1 MAIIVNESF
10 GSRSCSIPA
19 NGRVE
24 ATRKFMVY
32 DDAGTDLLAS
42 VALADPN
49 VPKYNDVHP
58 EFDDSRV
65 RSFSVSSVSDTESAK
80 EITVKYQQTAAATGG
95 GSYSAASTSSKSQWI
110 DIWRFRT
117 YNPGGVNFPTR
128 KDIGGTAVDVGGEPV
143 SYALYQQTLTLRS
156 PYNNAPDFATI
167 NAMVNRRNRGNWN
180 GWPPGMVLYM
190 GAEASV
196 TSGNYW
202 TVSHRFI
209 ADGFFHMRQVAAR
222 DASGQIIGTE
232 TTDGDDNK
240 VKQAKIVYW
249 VQSFPFTGNFDTLG
263 LSPGGPVATP
273 VGFNYA

>member
-80 EITVKYQQTAAATGG
+80 EITVKYQQTAPAIGG
-95 GSYSAASTSSKSQWI
+95 GSYTAASTSSKSQFI
-110 DIWRFRT
+110 DIWRINPE
-117 YNPGGVNFPTR
+117 NPGGINYPKR
-128 KDIGGTAVDVGGEPV
+128 SDIGGTKVDTGGEPV
-143 SYALYQQTLTLRS
+143 SYAVYQQSLTLRS
-156 PYNNAPDFATI
+156 PYNNPPDFTVI
-167 NAMVNRRNRGNWN
+167 NSMLNRRNRGTWN
-180 GWPPGMVLYM
+180 GWPQGMVLYL

-202 TVSHRFI
+202 TVSHRFL
-209 ADGFFHMRQVAAR
+209 ADGFYHLRQVANKNQA
-222 DASGQIIGTE
+222 QIVRTTE
-232 TTDGDDNK
+232 TTDDDANK
-240 VKQAKIVYW
+240 ETQAEIVYW
-249 VQSFPFTGNFDTLG
+249 IQPFSDTGNFDLLG
-263 LSPGGPVATP
+263 INPGGPLVSP
-273 VGFNYA
+273 IGFNYA